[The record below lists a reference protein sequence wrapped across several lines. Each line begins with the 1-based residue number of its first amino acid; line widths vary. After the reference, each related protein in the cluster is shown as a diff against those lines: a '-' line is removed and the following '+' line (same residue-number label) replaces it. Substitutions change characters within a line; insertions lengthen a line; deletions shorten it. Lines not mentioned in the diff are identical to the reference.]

1 MNRRRFIRAGMAAA
15 VAALLAACAPVA
27 TREPPA
33 REAALP
39 PDFPVEYYRAAAARG
54 ERVLRIDTANSRV
67 VIEVRREGSLAHLG
81 HDHVVASRD
90 VAGYVLADAGRAD
103 LAIPLAKLTVDE
115 PELRTEAG
123 LDTQPSAAD
132 IAGTRRNML
141 ASVLDAERHPYAVI
155 HVVRAEARSDRLAV
169 AITLHGVTQR
179 FDVPARIE
187 ADAGGIVVSGRLSF
201 DQSAFRIVPF
211 SVLGGALAVRDR
223 LDLRFRVRAVVDAD
237 LR

>member
-1 MNRRRFIRAGMAAA
+1 MTSRVIVRAAMAG
-15 VAALLAACAPVA
+15 LLATLVAACAPVA
-27 TREPPA
+27 PRAPQA
-33 REAALP
+33 GEAALP
-39 PDFPVEYYRAAAARG
+39 PDFPVAFYRAAAARG
-54 ERVLRIDTANSRV
+54 ERVHRVDGANSRV

-115 PELRTEAG
+115 PELRAEFD

-155 HVVRAEARSDRLAV
+155 HVIRADPRSDRLAV
-169 AITLHGVTQR
+169 AITLHGATRR
-179 FDVPARIE
+179 FDVPVRTE
-187 ADAGGIVVSGRLSF
+187 AEAGGIIVSGALSF
-201 DQSAFRIVPF
+201 DQSAFGIVPF

-223 LDLRFRVRAVVDAD
+223 LDLRFRVRAVALAD
-237 LR
+237 LP

>member
-1 MNRRRFIRAGMAAA
+1 MNRRWFIRAGMAAA
-15 VAALLAACAPVA
+15 VAAMLAACAPVA

-33 REAALP
+33 REATLP
-39 PDFPVEYYRAAAARG
+39 PDFPVAVYRAAAARG

-141 ASVLDAERHPYAVI
+141 ASVLDAERHPYATI
-155 HVVRAEARSDRLAV
+155 HVARADPHADRVTV
-169 AITLHGVTQR
+169 AITLHGVTRR

-187 ADAGGIVVSGRLSF
+187 ADAGGIIASGALSF

-223 LDLRFRVRAVVDAD
+223 LDLRFRVRAVAFAEVH
-237 LR
+237 